1 MPHLME
7 EDSVTADGMPSA
19 GGYTVFLSYSRE
31 DQEHA
36 VALVNILEDAGFTTW
51 WDGLLEGGEQY
62 SKITQCALENA
73 KAVIVLWSKTSRES
87 HWVHDEAS
95 CGRDT
100 GRLVPLSID
109 GTLPPLGFGQ
119 FQAIDISGCLTRPD
133 SGPIQNTL
141 RALDILHK
149 QEARPFVTERKKRL
163 KISRRDLMIGSG
175 ATAIVLV
182 GGLLTLR
189 GTNVWGGDQDVGVAV
204 LPFENLSGDPDQN
217 YFADGLTAEIRN
229 QLTRRAGLRVV
240 GAASS
245 EIAARDYD
253 APYDMARALGI
264 THLLSGKIQKME
276 NIVKITAELS
286 EGKTGLTQ
294 WSDNYERF
302 LTDIFALQSEIGNS
316 VTQSLVALMGQSAEL
331 EGANRPGGTNNFA
344 AFDAWLRGNDLYANP
359 VDEASDRAALA
370 YFDRAITLD
379 STFSD
384 AHASRAQALVMIA
397 NLYSDTEE
405 RADYY
410 DAAVTSARLATQLA
424 PDFANAYTVLG
435 YTFAA
440 AKLDFESPTEPFAK
454 AYDLAPEDPLILN
467 RYGTFLSR
475 KRQSKR
481 SIPILEALKAVDP
494 IDPLSY
500 RAIGNGYYEAGLYD
514 EAISA
519 FEHALALSPNYRSI
533 YARLGY
539 SHMLSGNL
547 TAAETAF
554 NKAEVPVRRLPGL
567 AMLAHRNGDVDG
579 AQALLQELI
588 SAQGDDSHY
597 QYAQVYADWRE
608 TENALGAL
616 EKAYALRDGGMV
628 LMYSDPLLRPLYDKP
643 RYQSIAENMRFT

>member
-1 MPHLME
+1 ME
-7 EDSVTADGMPSA
+7 DDRATADDLPSTE
-19 GGYTVFLSYSRE
+19 GYTVFLSYSRADRE
-31 DQEHA
+31 QA
-36 VALVNILEDAGFTTW
+36 VALIKILEDAGFPTW
-51 WDGLLEGGEQY
+51 WDGLLEGGAQY
-62 SKITQCALENA
+62 SKITHAALENA
-73 KAVIVLWSKTSRES
+73 RAVVVLWSKTSRES
-87 HWVHDEAS
+87 HWVQDEAS
-95 CGRDT
+95 RGRDT

-109 GTLPPLGFGQ
+109 GSLPPLGFGQ

-133 SGPIQNTL
+133 SGPIQNAL
-141 RALDILHK
+141 RALEILHDQK
-149 QEARPFVTERKKRL
+149 ARPFVTERKKRL

-175 ATAIVLV
+175 ATAMVLV
-182 GGLLTLR
+182 GGMLTLR
-189 GTNVWGGDQDVGVAV
+189 GTNVWGSDQEVGVAV

-229 QLTRRAGLRVV
+229 QLIRRAGLRVV

-253 APYDMARALGI
+253 DPSDTARALGI

-294 WSDNYERF
+294 WSENYERF

-316 VTQSLVALMGQSAEL
+316 VTQSLVALMGKAAEL
-331 EGANRPGGTNNFA
+331 EGANRPGGTDNFA

-379 STFSD
+379 PTFAD

-405 RADYY
+405 RTDYY

-440 AKLDFESPTEPFAK
+440 AKLDFRSPTEPFAK

-475 KRQSKR
+475 KRQSKQA
-481 SIPILEALKAVDP
+481 IPILETLKEVDP
-494 IDPLSY
+494 IDPLSF

-514 EAISA
+514 EAINA
-519 FEHALALSPNYRSI
+519 FEYALALSPNYRSI

-539 SHMLSGNL
+539 SYMFSGNL
-547 TAAETAF
+547 AAAETAF

-567 AMLAHRNGDVDG
+567 AMLAHRKGDVDG
-579 AQALLQELI
+579 AQALLEELI
-588 SAQGDDSHY
+588 STQGDDSHY
-597 QYAQVYADWRE
+597 QYAQVYADWGE
-608 TENALGAL
+608 TENALSAL
-616 EKAYALRDGGMV
+616 ETAYALRDGGMV
-628 LMYSDPLLRPLYDKP
+628 LMYSDPILRSLYDEP
-643 RYQSIAENMRFT
+643 RYLAIAEKMGFV

>member
-1 MPHLME
+1 ME
-7 EDSVTADGMPSA
+7 DDRATADDPPPTEWYS
-19 GGYTVFLSYSRE
+19 VFLSYSRADRE
-31 DQEHA
+31 QA
-36 VALVNILEDAGFTTW
+36 VALVKILEDAGFPTW

-62 SKITQCALENA
+62 SKITHAALENA

-87 HWVHDEAS
+87 HWVQDEAS
-95 CGRDT
+95 RGRDT
-100 GRLVPLSID
+100 GRLVPLSMD
-109 GTLPPLGFGQ
+109 GSLPPLGFGQ

-141 RALDILHK
+141 RALEVLHK

-163 KISRRDLMIGSG
+163 NISRRDLMIGSG

-189 GTNVWGGDQDVGVAV
+189 GTNLWGGDQDIGVAV

-240 GAASS
+240 GGASS
-245 EIAARDYD
+245 EIAARDYED
-253 APYDMARALGI
+253 PTDMARALGI
-264 THLLSGKIQKME
+264 THLLSGKIQKVE

-294 WSDNYERF
+294 WAENYERF

-316 VTQSLVALMGQSAEL
+316 VTQSLVMLMGQSAGSEA
-331 EGANRPGGTNNFA
+331 ANRPGGTDNFA
-344 AFDAWLRGNDLYANP
+344 AFDAWLRGTDLYANP

-379 STFSD
+379 ATFAD

-410 DAAVTSARLATQLA
+410 DAAITSARLATQLA

-435 YTFAA
+435 YTLAA
-440 AKLDFESPTEPFAK
+440 AKLDFKSPAEPFAK
-454 AYDLAPEDPLILN
+454 AYDLAPRDPSILD

-475 KRQSKR
+475 KRQSKQAL
-481 SIPILEALKAVDP
+481 PILETLKEIDP
-494 IDPLSY
+494 INPLSF
-500 RAIGNGYYEAGLYD
+500 RTIGNGYYEAGLYED
-514 EAISA
+514 AISA
-519 FEHALALSPNYRSI
+519 FEYALALSPNYRSI
-533 YARLGY
+533 YARVGY
-539 SHMLSGNL
+539 SHMFSGNL
-547 TAAETAF
+547 AAAETAF

-567 AMLAHRNGDVDG
+567 AMLAHRNGDVEG
-579 AQALLQELI
+579 AQALLEELI

-597 QYAQVYADWRE
+597 QYAQVYADWGD
-608 TENALGAL
+608 TENALSAL
-616 EKAYALRDGGMV
+616 EKAYSLRDGGMV
-628 LMYSDPLLRPLYDKP
+628 LMYSDPILRPLHEEP
-643 RYQSIAENMRFT
+643 RYLTIAEKMGFV